1 MKSPRKKER
10 LRFICKEFPT
20 HVAKTNNKVA
30 PNKMLKINNQ
40 AIYNGYINRFTRNIV
55 IGNMHRWLE
64 KALGKSSSHKLDTSL
79 FPVTVTVNIY
89 TVKNHGSIS
98 MRSGTVRWKPAKA
111 SYKPNWDIDNLAT
124 IWIKA
129 ICDVLTKEGIIP
141 DDNISY
147 IKGIRYNYF
156 EVEDIKDRKIEIII
170 NG

>member
-1 MKSPRKKER
+1 MGRVK
-10 LRFICKEFPT
+10 FILKEFPT
-20 HVAKTNNKVA
+20 HVAKTANKVA
-30 PNKMLKINNQ
+30 ANKMLKINNQ

-55 IGNMHRWLE
+55 IGNMHTWLQTE
-64 KALGKSSSHKLDTSL
+64 FKRYIPYKHSTLA
-79 FPVTVTVNIY
+79 FPVNVTVNIY

-111 SYKPNWDIDNLAT
+111 SYKPSWDIDNLAT

-141 DDNISY
+141 DDNVAF
-147 IKGIRYNYF
+147 IKGIRYNYK
-156 EVEDIKDRKIEIII
+156 EVSHIDKRKIEIII